1 MKPIHL
7 LALSLILGA
16 AGCGGHGGV
25 GSALPSDVS
34 VMGTL
39 SALPAPKLTVHT
51 SSSRLHK
58 MDGLGG
64 IPTANTL
71 ATATMMDAPPV
82 FGGLE
87 ASEVDLA
94 IVRIDAIGDAGTGTL
109 AQFDTPYV
117 ANVLDFQTEPLAFD
131 AVPMAAGHYSRVEVV
146 IDPAASHVVVNGRML
161 PIHFSNNLFGGA
173 DAGTAAGDVV
183 MDVTAS
189 IDLIAGN
196 PGSFNIDFNAA
207 ESLALAADGNSVNA
221 SPVLAAASGAQG
233 AIAGRVVNAYGGPV
247 SHAIVVAA
255 NHTGT
260 SVNST
265 LTDASGNFYLH
276 TIEPGSMRLTIYNEY
291 RNGAGNR
298 IKATGQTSGRKDV
311 RGPKVT
317 VVPQTVLNVGSL
329 AD

>member
-1 MKPIHL
+1 MKPIHV
-7 LALSLILGA
+7 LALSLVLGA
-16 AGCGGHGGV
+16 AGCAGHAGM

-39 SALPAPKLTVHT
+39 SALPAPKLTLPA
-51 SSSRLHK
+51 SGSRLHK

-64 IPTANTL
+64 IPTSSSSAST
-71 ATATMMDAPPV
+71 TVMDAPPV

-117 ANVLDFQTEPLAFD
+117 ANVLDFQTEPLAFT
-131 AVPMAAGHYSRVEVV
+131 AVPMAAGHYSHVEVV
-146 IDPAASHVVVNGRML
+146 IDPALSHVVLNGRTL
-161 PIHFSNNLFGGA
+161 PMNFSNKLFSGVGGS
-173 DAGTAAGDVV
+173 GNVV

-189 IDLIAGN
+189 IDLTSGAA
-196 PGSFNIDFNAA
+196 GSFNLDFNAA
-207 ESLALAADGNSVNA
+207 ESLALAADGNSVDA
-221 SPVLAAASGAQG
+221 SPVLAAAGSGQG

-247 SHAIVVAA
+247 AHAIVVAK
-255 NHTGT
+255 NHNGT

-265 LTDASGNFYLH
+265 LTDSSGNFYLH
-276 TIEPGSMRLTIYNEY
+276 TIEPGSARLVVYNQY
-291 RNGAGNR
+291 RNAAGNVVN
-298 IKATGQTSGRKDV
+298 ATGQSSTNKQV

-317 VVPQTVLNVGSL
+317 VVPQSVLNVGSI